1 MSTPTGS
8 RGAVAAGSSSLARRC
23 EQQAA
28 IDQQREQQ
36 LNKTAAE
43 ECRLRRL
50 MEQHPP
56 RTPDHGV
63 FVLQA
68 DGRAGGRPTFP
79 SLLSPSPLYK
89 GILLTET

>member
-8 RGAVAAGSSSLARRC
+8 RGTVAAGSSSFFARRR

-36 LNKTAAE
+36 LNVTAAE

-50 MEQHPP
+50 MQQHPP

-79 SLLSPSPLYK
+79 SLLPPLLF
-89 GILLTET
+89 IRALC